1 MTKFYRQCYNL
12 DNVFEVK
19 LPIDCL
25 LQTYGDDVVCSLTI
39 ESPINAGLKPK
50 ASERAAAAS
59 LKREIVS
66 HTNSRKVKQPQR
78 GIGGVLV
85 KEQTV
90 TPRRESQSNLQPL
103 MDPAA
108 KA

>member
-1 MTKFYRQCYNL
+1 MK
-12 DNVFEVK
+12 
-19 LPIDCL
+19 
-25 LQTYGDDVVCSLTI
+25 I

-59 LKREIVS
+59 LKRELVS
-66 HTNSRKVKQPQR
+66 HTSSPRAKQPQR
-78 GIGGVLV
+78 DIGGVLL

-90 TPRRESQSNLQPL
+90 TPRRESQSNLQPS